1 MIIEILWLASL
12 VEIQNI
18 AKLETLISFFK
29 IVLPSRLEFEFSV
42 DLKLHVNDALILIVA
57 LTAQED
63 VR

>member
-42 DLKLHVNDALILIVA
+42 DLKLHVYDALILIVA